1 MATSILIHS
10 ESNNQLFSVLNK
22 IESFRRKNNLCIY
35 IHTKN
40 FFPDEETLKYVYNFE
55 KYSVFQT
62 NKNKIDSIIEL
73 ILGAQTEELIIFNG
87 ECLDCDLEKI
97 NPSNN
102 NYVFFFKK
110 QLLEL
115 KLDNK
120 YKTFEGFVIDLKS
133 QFYNVKFELD
143 NNSVDY
149 PRYENKI
156 NHPLFWEKIIY
167 IDGGLG
173 DHIMALPFIES
184 LTYEFHICCKYPSVY
199 QHINTKGFIN
209 WDDNLFGGY
218 IRSVYEFGFKNQSNT
233 IIDAFFGLY
242 GKKRLPENILKYNGL
257 TQTNYDFCNKKICL
271 VCISAAKINNQDS
284 NKDWED
290 IRWFNLIYQLK
301 KMNYFVIQVGT
312 HKDSQIPNVD
322 YKFLDKSLSELKF
335 LLENSTLWISVD
347 TFFHHF
353 ASAIK
358 PNVGICLTP
367 YYNDHAKH
375 MGVIYIEKDCG
386 KNFSDRKWW
395 LDLQQ
400 PERKECMKLISV
412 NDVLDVVKNQNKK
425 IEFSLLIPVHND
437 VDNFIF
443 NLKSTLKNSNNISEI
458 VIYSNGTT
466 EEGNK
471 KLLDLKNE
479 IPNLRLHIINKPI
492 GFVKAINN
500 GIKLCKNE
508 HIICLNS
515 DATLGLN
522 WEDFLTPLCNNPT
535 NGLIGPVLS
544 NDFILGCCFIVK
556 KSVLYNVGFLNEGF
570 GFGYEDDVELSYRI
584 KNNNYNLG
592 FFTIKNDLGKT
603 NEINFPLVH
612 NQGSSFSLLD
622 KKFVSDLIEF
632 NRNKYN
638 ELIRTETVIV
648 FKNSKHN
655 FIKNKVKNNEIYIAI
670 IKSGS
675 NFESIRYDDELLKK
689 IHLFECTPEM
699 DIDQIIRATTINKK
713 IKKIY

>member
-1 MATSILIHS
+1 MDTSILIHS
-10 ESNNQLFSVLNK
+10 ESNTQLFSVLNK

-40 FFPDEETLKYVYNFE
+40 FFPDEETLKYVYNFK

-73 ILGAQTEELIIFNG
+73 ILGAQTEGLIIFND

-102 NYVFFFKK
+102 NYVYFLKK

-120 YKTFEGFVIDLKS
+120 YKTFEGFVVDLKS
-133 QFYNVKFELD
+133 QFYNVKFELN

-149 PRYENKI
+149 LRYEAKI
-156 NHPLFWEKIIY
+156 SHPLFFEKIIY

-184 LTYEFHICCKYPSVY
+184 LTYEFYICCKYPSVY
-199 QHINTKGFIN
+199 QHINTNGFIN

-242 GKKRLPENILKYNGL
+242 GKKRLPQNILKYDGL

-271 VCISAAKINNQDS
+271 VCISAAKINNEDS

-312 HKDSQIPNVD
+312 HKDNQIPNVD

-335 LLENSTLWISVD
+335 LIENSTLWISVD

-375 MGVIYIEKDCG
+375 SGVFYIEKDCG
-386 KNFSDRKWW
+386 KNFSSRKWW
-395 LDLQQ
+395 IDSQQ

-425 IEFSLLIPVHND
+425 IEFSLLIPVYND
-437 VDNFIF
+437 IDNFIF
-443 NLKSTLKNSNNISEI
+443 YLKKTLKNSNNISEI
-458 VIYSNGTT
+458 IIYSNGTT

-471 KLLDLKNE
+471 KLLELENE
-479 IPNLRLHIINKPI
+479 ILNLKLHTIDKPI

-515 DATLGLN
+515 DATLGSN
-522 WEDFLTPLCNNPT
+522 WEDFLIPLCNNPT

-556 KSVLYNVGFLNEGF
+556 KSVLNNVGFLNEGF
-570 GFGYEDDVELSYRI
+570 GYGYQDDVELSYRI

-612 NQGSSFSLLD
+612 NQGSSFNLLD
-622 KKFVSDLIEF
+622 NKFVSDLIEF
-632 NRNKYN
+632 NNNKHN
-638 ELIRTETVIV
+638 QFIQTETVIV

-655 FIKNKVKNNEIYIAI
+655 FIKKKIESNEVYIAI
-670 IKSGS
+670 IRSGS

-699 DIDQIIRATTINKK
+699 DINQIIRATTKNKK